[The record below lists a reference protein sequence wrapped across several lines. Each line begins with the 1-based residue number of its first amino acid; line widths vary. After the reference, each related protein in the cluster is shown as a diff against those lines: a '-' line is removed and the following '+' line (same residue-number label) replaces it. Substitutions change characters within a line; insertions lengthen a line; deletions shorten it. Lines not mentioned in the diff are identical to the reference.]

1 MKKKNYI
8 YALFLLTFGISFAQQ
23 DPEYTQYMYNMS
35 VINPGYATNDP
46 CILNVGGIYRTQWV
60 GVEGAPKT
68 GSIFLHAP
76 ISDKL
81 ETGLTIVND
90 KIGDGIIN
98 ETTIAGD
105 LAYVVNLN
113 GTSKLSFGTKLGINL
128 FNTTI
133 PPPGSLPG
141 QFYTNQ
147 LNDPAFQ
154 NLNQSFLNLG
164 AGMFYFSDRYYLGLS
179 VPNFLPNKQ
188 LKDGSGIRGIGVDEM
203 HIFFTGG
210 YVFQLSPNVKLK
222 PAFMTKVVSNSPLAV
237 DVTANVLLY
246 DKFEI
251 GAAYRLQDSFSGLVN
266 YRITSQLRVGYAYD
280 YTISNLSQFNSGSHE
295 ILILYNLDFCGKKGY
310 DKSPRFF

>member
-1 MKKKNYI
+1 MMKKKNYI

-76 ISDKL
+76 ISDKM
-81 ETGLTIVND
+81 ETGLSIVND
-90 KIGDGIIN
+90 KIGDGILN
-98 ETTIAGD
+98 ETNIAGD
-105 LAYVVNLN
+105 LAYVLNLN
-113 GTSKLSFGTKLGINL
+113 GTAKLSFGMKLGVNL

-133 PPPGSLPG
+133 PDNFIVNNPGDG
-141 QFYTNQ
+141 
-147 LNDPAFQ
+147 AFQ

-164 AGMFYFSDRYYLGLS
+164 AGAFYFSDRYYLGLS

-188 LKDGSGIRGIGVDEM
+188 INDFNGTKAIGVDEA

-210 YVFQLSPNVKLK
+210 YVFQLSPSVKLK
-222 PAFMTKVVSNSPLAV
+222 PAFMTKIVTNTPLAV

-266 YRITSQLRVGYAYD
+266 YRITPELRVGYAYD
-280 YTISNLSQFNSGSHE
+280 YTTSNLGQFNSGSHE